1 MMLIFQNYYF
11 KMSKF
16 ILFFILITILT
27 LRTFSNLVD
36 GDWGSLEDSLA
47 NLSTFF
53 YESLWPP
60 NWKVIEPQAYPV
72 CTEIPLLDF
81 RCSTAW
87 IGMTETIKIA
97 FVSTIFGMILSMPIS
112 LLAARN
118 LNPIWISYPARI
130 ILAAFRSLPSI
141 IWAILFVILIGFG
154 PVAGTLAMTFYTVG
168 YLGKLQYESIEGISR
183 EPLDAADVMGL
194 NKIEKAYTVVIPE
207 SANNLISQLIF
218 MFEYNVRHGTV
229 IGIVGAGGIG
239 YYINL
244 YLKFLQYDKVI
255 AYLIIIF
262 ITVVIID
269 LISIY
274 ARSFFTEKENL
285 KRPTWKE
292 IFIPEVLFSKYK
304 KE

>member
-130 ILAAFRSLPSI
+130 ILAAFRTLPSI
-141 IWAILFVILIGFG
+141 IWALLFVILIGFG

-244 YLKFLQYDKVI
+244 YLRFLQYDKVI

-285 KRPTWKE
+285 KLASWTE
-292 IFIPEVLFSKYK
+292 VFIPEFLISKFK
-304 KE
+304 K

>member
-1 MMLIFQNYYF
+1 MPIFQNYYF
-11 KMSKF
+11 KLSKL

-27 LRTFSNLVD
+27 LTTFSNLVD
-36 GDWGSLEDSLA
+36 GDWGSLENSLA

-130 ILAAFRSLPSI
+130 ILAAFRTLPSI

-285 KRPTWKE
+285 KRASWTE
-292 IFIPEVLFSKYK
+292 VFIPEFFLSKYK

>member
-1 MMLIFQNYYF
+1 MKLLDNYYF
-11 KMSKF
+11 RIFRNLS
-16 ILFFILITILT
+16 ILLLLIIITWSV
-27 LRTFSNLVD
+27 FSNLVD
-36 GDWGSLEDSLA
+36 GDWGSLENSLD
-47 NLSTFF
+47 NLSIFF

-60 NWKVIEPQAYPV
+60 NWKVIEPQAYPI
-72 CTEIPLLDF
+72 CTESSF
-81 RCSTAW
+81 FEFKCSTAW
-87 IGMTETIKIA
+87 IGMTETLKIA
-97 FVSTIFGMILSMPIS
+97 FVATIFGMFLSLPIS
-112 LLAARN
+112 LLAATN
-118 LNPIWISYPARI
+118 LNPFWISYPARI
-130 ILAAFRSLPSI
+130 LLASFRTLPSI
-141 IWAILFVILIGFG
+141 IWAILFVILIGLG
-154 PVAGTLAMTFYTVG
+154 PVSGTLAMTCYTIG
-168 YLGKLQYESIEGISR
+168 YLGKLQYEAFEGISR
-183 EPLDAADVMGL
+183 DPLDAADAMRL
-194 NKIEKAYTVVIPE
+194 NKIEKSIGVVIPE
-207 SANNLISQLIF
+207 SANNLISHLIF

-285 KRPTWKE
+285 KRASWKGV
-292 IFIPEVLFSKYK
+292 FIPEFLFSKYK

>member
-1 MMLIFQNYYF
+1 MPIFQNYYF

-130 ILAAFRSLPSI
+130 ILAAFRTLPSI
-141 IWAILFVILIGFG
+141 IWALLFVILIGFG

>member
-1 MMLIFQNYYF
+1 MDG
-11 KMSKF
+11 
-16 ILFFILITILT
+16 
-27 LRTFSNLVD
+27 LVD
-36 GDWGSLEDSLA
+36 DWGRLSGSGE
-47 NLSTFF
+47 NLIIFF
-53 YESLWPP
+53 RESLWPP
-60 NWKVIEPQAYPV
+60 NWSVIEPQAYPV
-72 CTEIPLLDF
+72 CTEIPMIDF

-112 LLAARN
+112 LLAASN

-130 ILAAFRSLPSI
+130 ILAAFRTLHSI
-141 IWAILFVILIGFG
+141 IWSILFVILIGFG

-239 YYINL
+239 
-244 YLKFLQYDKVI
+244 
-255 AYLIIIF
+255 
-262 ITVVIID
+262 
-269 LISIY
+269 
-274 ARSFFTEKENL
+274 
-285 KRPTWKE
+285 
-292 IFIPEVLFSKYK
+292 
-304 KE
+304 

>member
-1 MMLIFQNYYF
+1 MMPIFQNYYF
-11 KMSKF
+11 KMSKL

-27 LRTFSNLVD
+27 LTTFSNLVD
-36 GDWGSLEDSLA
+36 GDWGSLENSLA

>member
-1 MMLIFQNYYF
+1 
-11 KMSKF
+11 
-16 ILFFILITILT
+16 
-27 LRTFSNLVD
+27 
-36 GDWGSLEDSLA
+36 
-47 NLSTFF
+47 
-53 YESLWPP
+53 
-60 NWKVIEPQAYPV
+60 
-72 CTEIPLLDF
+72 
-81 RCSTAW
+81 
-87 IGMTETIKIA
+87 
-97 FVSTIFGMILSMPIS
+97 
-112 LLAARN
+112 
-118 LNPIWISYPARI
+118 
-130 ILAAFRSLPSI
+130 
-141 IWAILFVILIGFG
+141 
-154 PVAGTLAMTFYTVG
+154 MTFYTVG

-229 IGIVGAGGIG
+229 IGIVGAGWIG

-274 ARSFFTEKENL
+274 ARSFFTEKESL
-285 KRPTWKE
+285 KRASWKE
-292 IFIPEVLFSKYK
+292 VFIPEFLFSKYK

>member
-1 MMLIFQNYYF
+1 MPIFQNYYF
-11 KMSKF
+11 KMSKL

-27 LRTFSNLVD
+27 LTTFSNLVD
-36 GDWGSLEDSLA
+36 GDWGSLENSLA

-292 IFIPEVLFSKYK
+292 IFIPEFLFSKYK

>member
-130 ILAAFRSLPSI
+130 ILAAFRTLPSI
-141 IWAILFVILIGFG
+141 IWALLFVILIGFG

-194 NKIEKAYTVVIPE
+194 NKIEKAFHEVNDVFIHTEDRMARRVSENSLDVV
-207 SANNLISQLIF
+207 LQQLGNQTDP
-218 MFEYNVRHGTV
+218 Y
-229 IGIVGAGGIG
+229 
-239 YYINL
+239 
-244 YLKFLQYDKVI
+244 
-255 AYLIIIF
+255 
-262 ITVVIID
+262 
-269 LISIY
+269 
-274 ARSFFTEKENL
+274 
-285 KRPTWKE
+285 
-292 IFIPEVLFSKYK
+292 
-304 KE
+304 

>member
-1 MMLIFQNYYF
+1 MPIFQNYYF
-11 KMSKF
+11 KMSKL

-27 LRTFSNLVD
+27 LTTFSNLVD
-36 GDWGSLEDSLA
+36 GDWGSLENSLA

-130 ILAAFRSLPSI
+130 ILAAFRTLPSI

-274 ARSFFTEKENL
+274 ARSFFTEKESL
-285 KRPTWKE
+285 KRASWKE
-292 IFIPEVLFSKYK
+292 VFIPEFLFSKYK

>member
-11 KMSKF
+11 KMSKL

-27 LRTFSNLVD
+27 LTTFSNLVD
-36 GDWGSLEDSLA
+36 GDWGSLENSLA

-154 PVAGTLAMTFYTVG
+154 PVAGTFAMTFYTVG

-285 KRPTWKE
+285 KRPTWEE
-292 IFIPEVLFSKYK
+292 IFIPEFLRLKYK

>member
-1 MMLIFQNYYF
+1 
-11 KMSKF
+11 MSKL

-27 LRTFSNLVD
+27 LTTFSNLVD
-36 GDWGSLEDSLA
+36 GDWGSLENSLA

-285 KRPTWKE
+285 KRPTWEE
-292 IFIPEVLFSKYK
+292 IFIPEFLRLKYK

>member
-1 MMLIFQNYYF
+1 MLIFQNYYF
-11 KMSKF
+11 KMSKL

-27 LRTFSNLVD
+27 LTTFSNLVD
-36 GDWGSLEDSLA
+36 GDWGSLENSLA

-285 KRPTWKE
+285 KRPTWEE
-292 IFIPEVLFSKYK
+292 IFIPEFLRLKYK

>member
-1 MMLIFQNYYF
+1 MSLLDNYYF
-11 KMSKF
+11 RKGRNIS
-16 ILFFILITILT
+16 LFLLLIAFTWAV
-27 LRTFSNLVD
+27 FSNLVD
-36 GDWGSLEDSLA
+36 GDWGSLENSID
-47 NLSTFF
+47 NLSIFF

-60 NWKVIEPQAYPV
+60 NWKVLQPQSYPP
-72 CTEIPLLDF
+72 CEESAMFDF
-81 RCSTAW
+81 KCSTAW
-87 IGMTETIKIA
+87 IGMTETLKIA
-97 FVSTIFGMILSMPIS
+97 FVATIFGMLLSLPIS

-118 LNPIWISYPARI
+118 LNPLWVSYPARI
-130 ILAAFRSLPSI
+130 ILASFRSLPSI

-154 PVAGTLAMTFYTVG
+154 PISGTLAMTFYTVG
-168 YLGKLQYESIEGISR
+168 YLGKLQYESFEGISKD
-183 EPLDAADVMGL
+183 PLDAAEVMGL
-194 NKIEKAYTVVIPE
+194 NKIEKSIGVVIPE

-285 KRPTWKE
+285 KRASWKE
-292 IFIPEVLFSKYK
+292 VLIPEFFLSKYK

>member
-1 MMLIFQNYYF
+1 MSLFQNYYRKVKLPF
-11 KMSKF
+11 LL
-16 ILFFILITILT
+16 ILLLILT
-27 LRTFSNLVD
+27 WLIFSDLVD
-36 GDWGSLEDSLA
+36 GDWGSLENSLD
-47 NLSTFF
+47 NLSVFF

-60 NWKVIEPQAYPV
+60 DWRVIEPQAYPV
-72 CTEIPLLDF
+72 CTEHSPF
-81 RCSTAW
+81 EFKCSTAW
-87 IGMTETIKIA
+87 IGMTETLKIA
-97 FVSTIFGMILSMPIS
+97 FVATIFGMVFSLPLS

-118 LNPIWISYPARI
+118 LNPLWISYPVRI

-154 PVAGTLAMTFYTVG
+154 PISGTLAMTFYTIG

-183 EPLDAADVMGL
+183 DPLDAADAMGL
-194 NKIEKAYTVVIPE
+194 NKIEKSIGVVIPE

-262 ITVVIID
+262 FTVVIID

-274 ARSFFTEKENL
+274 ARSFFTEKENIR
-285 KRPTWKE
+285 RPNWLE
-292 IFIPEVLFSKYK
+292 VFIPKFIIPKKNK
-304 KE
+304 KED

>member
-1 MMLIFQNYYF
+1 MPIFQNYYF
-11 KMSKF
+11 KMSKL

-27 LRTFSNLVD
+27 LTTFSNLVD
-36 GDWGSLEDSLA
+36 GDWGSLENSLA

-130 ILAAFRSLPSI
+130 ILAAFRTLPSI

-292 IFIPEVLFSKYK
+292 IFIPEFLFSKYK

>member
-36 GDWGSLEDSLA
+36 GDWGSLEDSFA

-130 ILAAFRSLPSI
+130 ILAAFRTLPSI
-141 IWAILFVILIGFG
+141 IWALLFVILIGFG

-255 AYLIIIF
+255 AYLIIVY

-274 ARSFFTEKENL
+274 ARSFFTEKETL
-285 KRPTWKE
+285 KRSSWTE
-292 IFIPEVLFSKYK
+292 VFIPEFLISKFK
-304 KE
+304 K

>member
-1 MMLIFQNYYF
+1 MPIIQNYYF
-11 KMSKF
+11 KMSKL

-27 LRTFSNLVD
+27 LTTFSNLVD
-36 GDWGSLEDSLA
+36 GDWGSLENSLA

-130 ILAAFRSLPSI
+130 ILAAFRTLPSI

>member
-244 YLKFLQYDKVI
+244 YLRFLQYDKVI

-274 ARSFFTEKENL
+274 ARSFFTEKETL
-285 KRPTWKE
+285 KLSSLTE
-292 IFIPEVLFSKYK
+292 VFIPEFLISKFK
-304 KE
+304 K

>member
-11 KMSKF
+11 KMSKL

-27 LRTFSNLVD
+27 LTTFSNLVD
-36 GDWGSLEDSLA
+36 GDWGSLENSLD

-285 KRPTWKE
+285 KRPTWEE
-292 IFIPEVLFSKYK
+292 IFIPEFLRLKYK

>member
-1 MMLIFQNYYF
+1 MLIFQNYYF
-11 KMSKF
+11 KMSKL

-27 LRTFSNLVD
+27 LTTFSNLVD
-36 GDWGSLEDSLA
+36 GDWGSLENSLA

-285 KRPTWKE
+285 KRASWTE
-292 IFIPEVLFSKYK
+292 VFIPEFFLSKYK

>member
-1 MMLIFQNYYF
+1 MKLLDNYYF
-11 KMSKF
+11 RIFRNLS
-16 ILFFILITILT
+16 ILLLVIIITWSV
-27 LRTFSNLVD
+27 FSNLVD
-36 GDWGSLEDSLA
+36 GDWGSLENSLD
-47 NLSTFF
+47 NLSIFF

-60 NWKVIEPQAYPV
+60 NWKVIEPQAYPI
-72 CTEIPLLDF
+72 CTESSF
-81 RCSTAW
+81 FEFKCSTAW
-87 IGMTETIKIA
+87 IGMTETLKIA
-97 FVSTIFGMILSMPIS
+97 FVATIFGMFLSLPIS
-112 LLAARN
+112 LLAATN
-118 LNPIWISYPARI
+118 LNPFWISYPARI
-130 ILAAFRSLPSI
+130 LLASFRTLPSI
-141 IWAILFVILIGFG
+141 IWAILFVILIGLG
-154 PVAGTLAMTFYTVG
+154 PVSGTLAMTFYTIG
-168 YLGKLQYESIEGISR
+168 YLGKLQYEAFEGISR
-183 EPLDAADVMGL
+183 DPLDAADAMRL
-194 NKIEKAYTVVIPE
+194 NKIEKSIGVVIPE
-207 SANNLISQLIF
+207 SANNLISHLIF

-285 KRPTWKE
+285 KRASWKGV
-292 IFIPEVLFSKYK
+292 FIPEFLFSKYK

>member
-1 MMLIFQNYYF
+1 MSIFENYYYN
-11 KMSKF
+11 KSKVIILLF
-16 ILFFILITILT
+16 IIGAFTWAI
-27 LRTFSNLVD
+27 FSDLVD
-36 GDWGSLEDSLA
+36 GDWGSLENSLA
-47 NLSTFF
+47 NLSRFF
-53 YESLWPP
+53 HESLWPP
-60 NWKVIEPQAYPV
+60 DWTVIEPQAYPV
-72 CTEIPLLDF
+72 CTEIPVLDF

-87 IGMTETIKIA
+87 IGMTETLKIA
-97 FVSTIFGMILSMPIS
+97 FVATIFGMLISLPIS

-118 LNPIWISYPARI
+118 LNPLWVSYPARI
-130 ILAAFRSLPSI
+130 LLAAFRTLPSI

-154 PVAGTLAMTFYTVG
+154 PVSGTLAMTFYTIG

-183 EPLDAADVMGL
+183 DPLDAADAMGL
-194 NKIEKAYTVVIPE
+194 NKIEKSIGVVIPE

-285 KRPTWKE
+285 KRASWKE
-292 IFIPEVLFSKYK
+292 VFIPEFLFSKFK
-304 KE
+304 K